1 MNGEKNKVG
10 VPENTLS
17 MRIVLSV
24 GLLLCLAL
32 VLLPRF
38 NRQDIGPLKEHVV
51 GRGTDGGQSMGD
63 APEYIRAVQYYRG
76 LVSRDQLVT
85 PFAYRVGVPYV
96 AALLPV
102 KDPMT
107 ALNSINGVAL
117 ALALVFLHGFLR
129 TLGYDFKTAAV
140 GCFLFVFSFPVF
152 YYGAIGLVDPVGLTV
167 LAAGLFFL
175 YRQQWLWLCG
185 VAMLGACIRETTFVL
200 VVVTATYLLVT
211 RPKNRLLILVGV
223 TAAFMLPT
231 IGIRMVFHDLPH
243 YSWSPF
249 RGYLQQNLRLRA
261 VVAMV
266 LSLGVPGLLTLVWL
280 MQVGRGGGLAVRRGC
295 ASATSVWLP
304 MLVGIGCVA
313 GLSAFAVVAAYA
325 DGRFLWAVSIF
336 GAPFALDVLRGGR
349 GGRTGFG
356 VQGVEEGEKGG

>member
-17 MRIVLSV
+17 MRFVVSV
-24 GLLLCLAL
+24 ALLLSLTL
-32 VLLPRF
+32 VVFPRF
-38 NRQDIGPLKEHVV
+38 NRQDAGLVKDYV
-51 GRGTDGGQSMGD
+51 GVAGNGARSLGD
-63 APEYIRAVQYYRG
+63 AAEYIQGVRYYRG
-76 LVSRDQLVT
+76 EISREQLTT
-85 PFAYRVGVPYV
+85 PFAYRVGVPYM
-96 AALLPV
+96 AARLPI

-107 ALNSINGVAL
+107 ALNCVNGVAL

-129 TLGYDFKTAAV
+129 TLGYGFKTAAG

-152 YYGAIGLVDPVGLTV
+152 YYGAIGMVDPVGLTV

-175 YRQQWLWLCG
+175 YRQQWIWLCG
-185 VAMLGACIRETTFVL
+185 VAVLGACIRETTLVL
-200 VVVTATYLLVT
+200 VVVTAAYLLVT
-211 RPKNRLLILVGV
+211 RPRNRLLILVGV
-223 TAAFMLPT
+223 TVAFMLPT
-231 IGIRMVFHDLPH
+231 IGIRMAFHDLPH

-266 LSLGVPGLLTLVWL
+266 LSFGVPGLLTLVWL
-280 MQVGRGGGLAVRRGC
+280 VQVGRGGGFAVRRGC
-295 ASATSVWLP
+295 ASASSVWLP
-304 MLVGIGCVA
+304 MLVGIGCVV

-336 GAPFALDVLRGGR
+336 GAPFALDVLRGVR
-349 GGRTGFG
+349 G
-356 VQGVEEGEKGG
+356 QGKR